1 MKKLSRPVAAILS
14 PTLDFLFVG
23 GLSLLVFIPMLLSGT
38 ADLLMVGVGTQAV
51 LATVIN
57 MPHFMASYRIIYRSR
72 EMIMRHKWAAIYVP
86 AILLVYIVVAVWEA
100 QYSVFMVTI
109 LVTVS
114 GTYLAWHYTG
124 QVWGMMA
131 SYAHLA
137 GTAFDKTE
145 RTLIRTSLRILLAWH
160 VTWFLYTKLRDP
172 SMVEPIYLIVS
183 AGTVVALLLGAAGI
197 LRMRRRTGMFPPLR
211 ALVAWLAIFVWY
223 AMVARD
229 PNAIFWVQIAHAVQY
244 LAFPI
249 RVEINRARGDGTT
262 APASFVRHLVLY
274 GVVLLA
280 ASWLAGE
287 FLPARAMDA
296 VGVMFGA
303 DASKVTPVLMLI
315 FVNIHHY
322 FTDGEIWKI
331 SDPEVRKE
339 VFAHVL
345 AAAAAVAPGR
355 PHDSEAGSRK
365 SRRRLRR

>member
-137 GTAFDKTE
+137 GTARRSRVAAMKAHNDWKTLRSARRDVDE
-145 RTLIRTSLRILLAWH
+145 IDPLASIDLNRPLGQSLHQLWVGKIR
-160 VTWFLYTKLRDP
+160 
-172 SMVEPIYLIVS
+172 
-183 AGTVVALLLGAAGI
+183 G
-197 LRMRRRTGMFPPLR
+197 
-211 ALVAWLAIFVWY
+211 
-223 AMVARD
+223 
-229 PNAIFWVQIAHAVQY
+229 Q
-244 LAFPI
+244 
-249 RVEINRARGDGTT
+249 
-262 APASFVRHLVLY
+262 
-274 GVVLLA
+274 
-280 ASWLAGE
+280 
-287 FLPARAMDA
+287 
-296 VGVMFGA
+296 
-303 DASKVTPVLMLI
+303 
-315 FVNIHHY
+315 
-322 FTDGEIWKI
+322 
-331 SDPEVRKE
+331 
-339 VFAHVL
+339 
-345 AAAAAVAPGR
+345 
-355 PHDSEAGSRK
+355 
-365 SRRRLRR
+365 